1 MLVAGIIFSLLS
13 TLVIVTQASDA
24 DKLRRLMVD
33 SRFLQIVT

>member
-1 MLVAGIIFSLLS
+1 MLVAGLLFPLLA
-13 TLVIVTQASDA
+13 TLAQASDA